1 MSGKNNVSSNLIIN
15 LKEEILLDIRETEN
29 KIMEQIN
36 KKWCQIENENKT
48 FLEKVNMIMQNNKEM
63 FDSITFQKIKL
74 EKISDYEPFK
84 NKIESMV
91 TTHEI
96 RI

>member
-48 FLEKVNMIMQNNKEM
+48 FLEKVNMMMQNNKEM
-63 FDSITFQKIKL
+63 FDSITLQK
-74 EKISDYEPFK
+74 
-84 NKIESMV
+84 
-91 TTHEI
+91 
-96 RI
+96 